1 MSDAHLKCMGPEG
14 FQILESTEFGILHR
28 FHQLNFY
35 NLKIQNQKHL
45 EEHYSSAQSLHMC
58 SVLGLGV
65 VGSST

>member
-1 MSDAHLKCMGPEG
+1 MSDTHLKCKGPEG
-14 FQILESTEFGILHR
+14 FQILASLEFGILHR

-45 EEHYSSAQSLHMC
+45 EHYSGAQSLHMC
-58 SVLGLGV
+58 SILDLGM